1 MPKKETRYTLENMLE
16 EMRRAVDVAGEE
28 PANQAKFRKKEVE
41 DGRKVVTKEL
51 VERIIEKVERI

>member
-16 EMRRAVDVAGEE
+16 EMRRAVDGAGEE
-28 PANQAKFRKKEVE
+28 QANQAMFRTKEVK